1 MAVRRV
7 SKPSI
12 LDLLGDREAAARR
25 GADRL
30 REQIA
35 ALTEQLRLAETELA
49 DLSTTRTTLLTLT
62 GGPQPNAD
70 ADATIAR
77 PAYQQIL
84 TVFGSTSRMRAKDV
98 CLALGADTA
107 PKDTEGARVKL
118 KRLVARGVLTE
129 EKPGLFAL
137 APPTTYPADA
147 TVA

>member
-1 MAVRRV
+1 VADPV
-7 SKPSI
+7 SRPSI
-12 LDLLGDREAAARR
+12 LDLIGDREAAARR

-35 ALTEQLRLAETELA
+35 ALSEQLRLAETELA
-49 DLSTTRTTLLTLT
+49 DLSTTRSTLLTLT
-62 GGPQPNAD
+62 GGPQPD
-70 ADATIAR
+70 ADAGETIAR

-84 TVFGSTSRMRAKDV
+84 AVFGPTRAMRAKDV
-98 CLALGADTA
+98 CLALGTDTA

-129 EKPGLFAL
+129 QKPGLFAL
-137 APPTTYPADA
+137 APPVAHPTDA